1 MTVATLTPVG
11 FWRTVRVLLG
21 AARRR
26 ANGRRRRQRELLT
39 QRTGKQASTDWNFFG
54 VAAAVPF
61 MAILNAC
68 AGFVLL
74 MAIDA
79 AQRVSAEYG
88 GKIVVDGRFYQ
99 AVENME
105 AVRAQ
110 RPREG
115 GPRPAAP
122 ADAQNENLPYHSEAN
137 NIARRYGGSA
147 TVIEQRLRHDV
158 QAHGA
163 TDLVP
168 ARRATPGIKALART
182 GPVPIMFGSFVLLW
196 WGIMLVFQGEGLEL
210 DIQRRRHPLWEWVF
224 SHPVPT
230 GAFFLAEILTPI
242 AANPAYWTSPLFPG
256 IVYGAVYGPLPGV
269 LAVLLAGIPLTVAAA
284 CLGKAIEIGVILR
297 FSSRTRGAAIGLMS
311 WIGYST
317 LMLFFLGIV
326 IVSKIVPPIAKFL
339 APLAPLLSPFLRL
352 FLGGP
357 WPSAV
362 VHATYTTR
370 LSAPPGFSFLA
381 GVLTCWLASLLV
393 IACAVWFTVWGARRG
408 LAGVTGDI
416 APVRARSHS
425 AHFGRDPLYRKE
437 FLWFVRDRSAIVQTI
452 LIPLTVAG
460 FQMFNLRGILS
471 QAGGEWN
478 YLCGAAIFFGTYF
491 LWVLGPKSLASEG
504 QALWIALT
512 WPRGLESLLK
522 AKAWLWSLI
531 SSGMVFLVLAWAAFL
546 FPAQIPQIALVG
558 VGWWF
563 FGRSMAEKSVTLV
576 TIASPSGEPQTVPRG
591 RRAAAQ
597 LGMLTFALGVITRQ
611 WNLAIVGI
619 VFSWMTAA
627 AMWQNFRA
635 RLPYLYD
642 PWSETLP
649 PPPTLMHAM
658 VAISLLVEG
667 SAVLVTAAVAWVPR
681 QDFAVARAMAYAIA
695 ATVTF
700 LATSWFLSGRGVA
713 PSQVWTWIDGPPP
726 TPRQDKA
733 LDEYLAE
740 PDISFAQQYGLAG
753 GGLIPALLLGL
764 GIGLVLGGLAQGY
777 TVVLRHIPAF
787 TELLRNAQQAATQ
800 FPGLRVAYAI
810 TAVGFAP
817 FAEEYLFRGLLYRA
831 LDRDWGGWRAVLGAA
846 AFFTVYHP
854 LLAWPPVF
862 CVGAVNCLLFKKTR
876 RLLPCI
882 VLHMTYNALL
892 LVL

>member
-1 MTVATLTPVG
+1 VSLSAQTPAG

-26 ANGRRRRQRELLT
+26 ANGRRRRQRELLN
-39 QRTGKQASTDWNFFG
+39 QRTGRQTSTDWSFFG
-54 VAAAVPF
+54 VAITVLF
-61 MAILNAC
+61 MAVLNTG
-68 AGFVLL
+68 AGFVLVL
-74 MAIDA
+74 AVGA
-79 AQRVSAEYG
+79 GQRV
-88 GKIVVDGRFYQ
+88 D
-99 AVENME
+99 
-105 AVRAQ
+105 
-110 RPREG
+110 
-115 GPRPAAP
+115 
-122 ADAQNENLPYHSEAN
+122 
-137 NIARRYGGSA
+137 
-147 TVIEQRLRHDV
+147 IEQRLRQDV

-163 TDLVP
+163 AELVP
-168 ARRATPGIKALART
+168 VRRAPPGMKALART
-182 GPVPIMFGSFVLLW
+182 GPVPMMFGSLILLW
-196 WGIMLVFQGEGLEL
+196 WSVMLVFQGEGLEL
-210 DIQRRRHPLWEWVF
+210 DIQRRRHPLWEWIF
-224 SHPVPT
+224 SHPVP
-230 GAFFLAEILTPI
+230 AAAVFLSEILTPI
-242 AANPAYWTSPLFPG
+242 AANPVYWTSPLFPG
-256 IVYGAVYGPLPGV
+256 IVYGAVYGPLPGM
-269 LAVLLAGIPLTVAAA
+269 LAALLVGVPITIAAA
-284 CLGKAIEIGVILR
+284 CLGKALEIGVILR

-317 LMLFFLGIV
+317 LMLFVAGIF
-326 IVSKIVPPIAKFL
+326 IVSKVIPLIAKHL

-362 VHATYTTR
+362 AHAT
-370 LSAPPGFSFLA
+370 LSAPPGFSFFA
-381 GVLTCWLASLLV
+381 GVLTCCFASLV
-393 IACAVWFTVWGARRG
+393 VTACAVGFAVWGAQRG
-408 LAGVTGDI
+408 LAGATGDI
-416 APVRARSHS
+416 APARVRSHS
-425 AHFGRDPLYRKE
+425 ARFGRDPLYRKE

-452 LIPLTVAG
+452 LIPFTVAG
-460 FQMFNLRGILS
+460 FQMFNLRGILG
-471 QAGGEWN
+471 QANGAWN

-531 SSGMVFLVLAWAAFL
+531 SSAIVFLVLAWAAFL

-576 TIASPSGEPQTVPRG
+576 TITSPSGEPQPIPRG

-619 VFSWMTAA
+619 VFSWITAA

-681 QDFAVARAMAYAIA
+681 QDFAMARALAYAIA
-695 ATVTF
+695 ATVAF
-700 LATSWFLSGRGVA
+700 VATSWFLSGRGVA
-713 PSQVWTWIDGPPP
+713 PNQVWTWIDGSPP
-726 TPRQDKA
+726 TPRKDMA

-740 PDISFAQQYGLAG
+740 PDISFAEKYGLSAG
-753 GGLIPALLLGL
+753 GLMPALLLGL
-764 GIGLVLGGLAQGY
+764 GGGLALGGLAHGY
-777 TVVLRHIPAF
+777 TVVLRHIPAL

-800 FPGLRVAYAI
+800 FRGLRVAYAI
-810 TAVGFAP
+810 AAVGFAP

-854 LLAWPPVF
+854 VLAWPPVF

-876 RLLPCI
+876 RLLPCV
-882 VLHMTYNALL
+882 VLHMTYNAVVLL
-892 LVL
+892 R

>member
-1 MTVATLTPVG
+1 MILATQTPVG

-26 ANGRRRRQRELLT
+26 ANGRRRRQRELLA
-39 QRTGKQASTDWNFFG
+39 QRTGKQASTDWSFFG
-54 VAAAVPF
+54 IAVTVLF
-61 MAILNAC
+61 MAILNAG

-74 MAIDA
+74 MAVDA
-79 AQRVSAEYG
+79 AQRVGVESH
-88 GKIVVDGRFYQ
+88 GKIVVDGQFYLS
-99 AVENME
+99 VENMQ
-105 AVRAQ
+105 AVRA
-110 RPREG
+110 RRLREG
-115 GPRPAAP
+115 EPNPAPTSAE
-122 ADAQNENLPYHSEAN
+122 NENLPYHREAGDL
-137 NIARRYGGSA
+137 ARRYGGSA
-147 TVIEQRLRHDV
+147 TVIEQRLRDHV

-163 TDLVP
+163 ADLVP
-168 ARRATPGIKALART
+168 ARRATPGMKALART
-182 GPVPIMFGSFVLLW
+182 GPVPMMFGSLVLLW

-210 DIQRRRHPLWEWVF
+210 DIQRRRHPLWEWIF
-224 SHPVPT
+224 SHPVPIA
-230 GAFFLAEILTPI
+230 AFFLAEILTPI
-242 AANPAYWTSPLFPG
+242 AANPVYWTSPLFPG
-256 IVYGAVYGPLPGV
+256 IVYGTVYGPAPGL
-269 LAVLLAGIPLTVAAA
+269 LAVLLVGIPLTVAAA

-297 FSSRTRGAAIGLMS
+297 FSPRTRGAAIGLMS

-317 LMLFFLGIV
+317 LMLFFLGIFL
-326 IVSKIVPPIAKFL
+326 VSKIIPLSAKFL

-357 WPSAV
+357 WPSALA
-362 VHATYTTR
+362 HATLTAR
-370 LSAPPGFSFLA
+370 LSAPPGFSFFA
-381 GVLTCWLASLLV
+381 GVLTCWLASLV
-393 IACAVWFTVWGARRG
+393 VTACAVWFTVWGAQRG

-416 APVRARSHS
+416 APVRARTHS

-460 FQMFNLRGILS
+460 FQMFNLRGILIR
-471 QAGGEWN
+471 ATGAWN

-491 LWVLGPKSLASEG
+491 LWILGPKSLASEG

-531 SSGMVFLVLAWAAFL
+531 SSGMVFLVLAWTAFI
-546 FPAQIPQIALVG
+546 FPAQIPQIALVA

-576 TIASPSGEPQTVPRG
+576 TISSPSGEPQPLSRG

-597 LGMLTFALGVITRQ
+597 LGMLTFALGVISRQ

-619 VFSWMTAA
+619 VYSWITAA

-667 SAVLVTAAVAWVPR
+667 SAVLVTAVVAWAPR
-681 QDFAVARAMAYAIA
+681 QDFVLARATAYAIA
-695 ATVTF
+695 ATVVF
-700 LATSWFLSGRGVA
+700 LATSSFLSGRGVA
-713 PSQVWTWIDGPPP
+713 PTQVWTWIDGPPP
-726 TPRQDKA
+726 TPRNDKNLA
-733 LDEYLAE
+733 DYLAE
-740 PDISFAQQYGLAG
+740 PHISFAEKYGLTGAG
-753 GGLIPALLLGL
+753 LMPALLLGL
-764 GIGLVLGGLAQGY
+764 GIGLALGGLAHGY
-777 TVVLRHIPAF
+777 TVVLRHIPAL
-787 TELLRNAQQAATQ
+787 TELLRNAEQSSTQ
-800 FPGLRVAYAI
+800 FPGLRVAYFI

-831 LDRDWGGWRAVLGAA
+831 LDRDWGGWRAVFAAA

-854 LLAWPPVF
+854 FLAWPPVF

-882 VLHMTYNALL
+882 LLHMTYNAVLL
-892 LVL
+892 LR

>member
-1 MTVATLTPVG
+1 MTLATQTPAG

-26 ANGRRRRQRELLT
+26 ANGRRRRQRELLA
-39 QRTGKQASTDWNFFG
+39 QRTGRQASTDWSFFG
-54 VAAAVPF
+54 TAVTVLF
-61 MAILNAC
+61 MAILNAG
-68 AGFVLL
+68 AGFVLI
-74 MAIDA
+74 MAVDA
-79 AQRVSAEYG
+79 AQRVDVEFR
-88 GKIVVDGRFYQ
+88 GKIVVGGRFYQ

-105 AVRAQ
+105 AVDAR
-110 RPREG
+110 RPSEG

-122 ADAQNENLPYHSEAN
+122 TGAENENVPYHSEAS

-163 TDLVP
+163 ADLVP
-168 ARRATPGIKALART
+168 ARSATPGMKALAST
-182 GPVPIMFGSFVLLW
+182 GPVPMMFGSFILLW

-242 AANPAYWTSPLFPG
+242 AANPVYWTSPLFPG
-256 IVYGAVYGPLPGV
+256 VVYGAVYGPLPGV
-269 LAVLLAGIPLTVAAA
+269 LAVLLAGVPITVAAA

-317 LMLFFLGIV
+317 LMLFFVGMFA
-326 IVSKIVPPIAKFL
+326 VSKIIPLMAKFL

-362 VHATYTTR
+362 AHATFSAR
-370 LSAPPGFSFLA
+370 LPAPPGFSFFA

-393 IACAVWFTVWGARRG
+393 TVCAVWFTVWGAQRG

-416 APVRARSHS
+416 APVRARSQS

-460 FQMFNLRGILS
+460 FQVFNFRGILS
-471 QAGGEWN
+471 QASGAWN

-531 SSGMVFLVLAWAAFL
+531 SSGMVFLVLAWTAFL

-576 TIASPSGEPQTVPRG
+576 TIASPSGEAQPIPRG

-597 LGMLTFALGVITRQ
+597 LGMLTFALGVVTRQ

-619 VFSWMTAA
+619 VFSWITAA
-627 AMWQNFRA
+627 AMWQNLRA

-642 PWSETLP
+642 PWSETL
-649 PPPTLMHAM
+649 
-658 VAISLLVEG
+658 
-667 SAVLVTAAVAWVPR
+667 
-681 QDFAVARAMAYAIA
+681 
-695 ATVTF
+695 
-700 LATSWFLSGRGVA
+700 
-713 PSQVWTWIDGPPP
+713 
-726 TPRQDKA
+726 
-733 LDEYLAE
+733 
-740 PDISFAQQYGLAG
+740 
-753 GGLIPALLLGL
+753 
-764 GIGLVLGGLAQGY
+764 
-777 TVVLRHIPAF
+777 
-787 TELLRNAQQAATQ
+787 
-800 FPGLRVAYAI
+800 
-810 TAVGFAP
+810 
-817 FAEEYLFRGLLYRA
+817 
-831 LDRDWGGWRAVLGAA
+831 
-846 AFFTVYHP
+846 
-854 LLAWPPVF
+854 
-862 CVGAVNCLLFKKTR
+862 
-876 RLLPCI
+876 LPQP
-882 VLHMTYNALL
+882 
-892 LVL
+892 

>member
-1 MTVATLTPVG
+1 VTVATQTPAG

-21 AARRR
+21 AARGGV
-26 ANGRRRRQRELLT
+26 NGRRRRQRELLA
-39 QRTGKQASTDWNFFG
+39 QRTGKQASTDWGFVG
-54 VAAAVPF
+54 VAVTVLF
-61 MAILNAC
+61 MAILNAG

-74 MAIDA
+74 MSVDA
-79 AQRVSAEYG
+79 AQRVSVEFR

-105 AVRAQ
+105 AARAGQ
-110 RPREG
+110 PRT
-115 GPRPAAP
+115 
-122 ADAQNENLPYHSEAN
+122 DAESENLPYHSEAG

-147 TVIEQRLRHDV
+147 TVIEQRLRDDV

-163 TDLVP
+163 ADLVP
-168 ARRATPGIKALART
+168 ARRATPGMKALAST
-182 GPVPIMFGSFVLLW
+182 GPVPLLFGSFILLW
-196 WGIMLVFQGEGLEL
+196 WGVMLVFQGEGLEL
-210 DIQRRRHPLWEWVF
+210 DIQRRHHPLWEWIF

-230 GAFFLAEILTPI
+230 GAFFLAEILSPI
-242 AANPAYWTSPLFPG
+242 AANPIYWTSPLFPG
-256 IVYGAVYGPLPGV
+256 IVYGAVYGPLRGV
-269 LAVLLAGIPLTVAAA
+269 LALLLAGIPITVAAA

-297 FSSRTRGAAIGLMS
+297 FPSRTRGAAIGLMS

-317 LMLFFLGIV
+317 LMLFFVGIF
-326 IVSKIVPPIAKFL
+326 IVSKVIPLVANFL
-339 APLAPLLSPFLRL
+339 APLAPFLSPFLRL

-357 WPSAV
+357 WPAAV
-362 VHATYTTR
+362 LHATLTARTY
-370 LSAPPGFSFLA
+370 APPGFSLFT

-393 IACAVWFTVWGARRG
+393 TACAVWFTVWGARRG

-416 APVRARSHS
+416 APVRGRSHS
-425 AHFGRDPLYRKE
+425 AHFGREPLYRKE
-437 FLWFVRDRSAIVQTI
+437 LLWFVRDRSAIVQTI

-471 QAGGEWN
+471 QANGSWN

-531 SSGMVFLVLAWAAFL
+531 SSAMVFLVLAWTAFL

-576 TIASPSGEPQTVPRG
+576 TITSPSGEPQPVPRG

-597 LGMLTFALGVITRQ
+597 LGMLTFALGVVTRQ

-619 VFSWMTAA
+619 VFSWITAA

-642 PWSETLP
+642 PWSEKLP

-667 SAVLVTAAVAWVPR
+667 SAVLVTAAVAWAPR
-681 QDFAVARAMAYAIA
+681 QDFALARAMAYAIA

-700 LATSWFLSGRGVA
+700 LATARFLSGRGVK
-713 PSQVWTWIDGPPP
+713 PDQVWTWIDGPPQ

-740 PDISFAQQYGLAG
+740 PVISFAEQYGLTG
-753 GGLIPALLLGL
+753 GRLMPALLLGL
-764 GIGLVLGGLAQGY
+764 GIGLALGALAHGY
-777 TVVLRHIPAF
+777 TVVLGHIPAL
-787 TELLRNAQQAATQ
+787 TELLRNAQQTATQ

-810 TAVGFAP
+810 MAVGFAP

-876 RLLPCI
+876 RLAPCI
-882 VLHMTYNALL
+882 VLHMTYNAVLL
-892 LVL
+892 LR

>member
-1 MTVATLTPVG
+1 VTLSTQTPVG

-26 ANGRRRRQRELLT
+26 GNGRRRRQRELLA
-39 QRTGKQASTDWNFFG
+39 QRTGKQASTDWSFFG
-54 VAAAVPF
+54 VAITVLF
-61 MAILNAC
+61 MAILNVG
-68 AGFVLL
+68 AGIVLI
-74 MAIDA
+74 MAVDA
-79 AQRVSAEYG
+79 AQRVGVESR
-88 GKIVVDGRFYQ
+88 GKIIVDGRFYR
-99 AVENME
+99 AVENMD
-105 AVRAQ
+105 AVRT
-110 RPREG
+110 RRLRTR
-115 GPRPAAP
+115 GPNPAAP
-122 ADAQNENLPYHSEAN
+122 VDAEDLPYQSEAS
-137 NIARRYGGSA
+137 NIARRSGGSA
-147 TVIEQRLRHDV
+147 AVIEQRLRHEV

-163 TDLVP
+163 ADLVP
-168 ARRATPGIKALART
+168 AQGATPGMKELAST
-182 GPVPIMFGSFVLLW
+182 GPVPMMFGSFIVVW

-224 SHPVPT
+224 SHPVPN
-230 GAFFLAEILTPI
+230 GAVFLAEILTPI
-242 AANPAYWTSPLFPG
+242 AANPVYWTSPLFPG
-256 IVYGAVYGPLPGV
+256 IVYGAVYGPLPG
-269 LAVLLAGIPLTVAAA
+269 LAAVLLAGIPITVAAA

-317 LMLFFLGIV
+317 LMLFFLGIF
-326 IVSKIVPPIAKFL
+326 IVSKIVPLIAKFL
-339 APLAPLLSPFLRL
+339 TPVAPPLSVFLRL

-357 WPSAV
+357 WSAAV
-362 VHATYTTR
+362 VHATLTAW
-370 LSAPPGFSFLA
+370 LSAPPGFSFFT
-381 GVLTCWLASLLV
+381 GVLSCWLASLLV
-393 IACAVWFTVWGARRG
+393 IACAVWFTVWGAQRG

-425 AHFGRDPLYRKE
+425 AHFGREPLYRKE

-460 FQMFNLRGILS
+460 FQMFNLRGLIS
-471 QAGGEWN
+471 QASGAWN
-478 YLCGAAIFFGTYF
+478 YLCGAAIFFGTYV

-512 WPRGLESLLK
+512 WPQGLESLLK

-576 TIASPSGEPQTVPRG
+576 TIASSSGEPQPLPRG

-619 VFSWMTAA
+619 VFSWITAA

-649 PPPTLMHAM
+649 APPTLMHAM
-658 VAISLLVEG
+658 VAISLLIEG
-667 SAVLVTAAVAWVPR
+667 SAVLVTAAVAWAPR
-681 QDFAVARAMAYAIA
+681 QDFALARAMAYAIA
-695 ATVTF
+695 ATVVF
-700 LATSWFLSGRGVA
+700 LATSWFLSRRGVE
-713 PSQVWTWIDGPPP
+713 PNQVWTWIDGPPP
-726 TPRQDKA
+726 RVDRN
-733 LDEYLAE
+733 LDEYLAQ
-740 PDISFAQQYGLAG
+740 PDISFAEKYGLSG
-753 GGLIPALLLGL
+753 GGLMPTLLLGL
-764 GIGLVLGGLAQGY
+764 GIGLVLGGLAFGY
-777 TVVLRHIPAF
+777 TVVLRHIPAL
-787 TELLRNAQQAATQ
+787 TELLRNAQRATQ
-800 FPGLRVAYAI
+800 LPGLRVAYAI
-810 TAVGFAP
+810 MAVGFAP

-882 VLHMTYNALL
+882 VLHMTYNAVLL
-892 LVL
+892 LR

>member
-1 MTVATLTPVG
+1 
-11 FWRTVRVLLG
+11 
-21 AARRR
+21 
-26 ANGRRRRQRELLT
+26 
-39 QRTGKQASTDWNFFG
+39 
-54 VAAAVPF
+54 
-61 MAILNAC
+61 MAILNVG

-74 MAIDA
+74 RAVDA
-79 AQRVSAEYG
+79 AQRVGVEFR
-88 GKIVVDGRFYQ
+88 GKIVVDGRFYE

-105 AVRAQ
+105 AVRA
-110 RPREG
+110 RRLSDGGARTATPAGAENDNLLYHRE
-115 GPRPAAP
+115 A
-122 ADAQNENLPYHSEAN
+122 S

-158 QAHGA
+158 QAHGSA
-163 TDLVP
+163 DLTP
-168 ARRATPGIKALART
+168 ARLATPGMKALAST
-182 GPVPIMFGSFVLLW
+182 GPVPMMFGSLVLLW

-210 DIQRRRHPLWEWVF
+210 DIQRRRHPLWEWIF
-224 SHPVPT
+224 CHPVPT

-242 AANPAYWTSPLFPG
+242 AANPVYWTSPLFPG

-269 LAVLLAGIPLTVAAA
+269 LAVLLVGIPVTVAAA

-326 IVSKIVPPIAKFL
+326 VVSKVIPLIARFL
-339 APLAPLLSPFLRL
+339 TPLAPPLSSFLRL

-357 WPSAV
+357 WPSDVAQ
-362 VHATYTTR
+362 ATLTAC
-370 LSAPPGFSFLA
+370 LSVPAGFSFLV

-393 IACAVWFTVWGARRG
+393 TACSVWFTVWGAQRG

-416 APVRARSHS
+416 APARVRSHS
-425 AHFGRDPLYRKE
+425 VHFGRDPLYRKE

-452 LIPLTVAG
+452 LIPLSVAG

-471 QAGGEWN
+471 QASGAWN

-576 TIASPSGEPQTVPRG
+576 TIASPSGEPQPLPRR

-597 LGMLTFALGVITRQ
+597 LGMLTFALGVVTRQ

-619 VFSWMTAA
+619 VFSWITAA

-681 QDFAVARAMAYAIA
+681 QEFAIARAMAYAVA
-695 ATVTF
+695 ATAVF
-700 LATSWFLSGRGVA
+700 LTTSWFLAGRGVA
-713 PSQVWTWIDGPPP
+713 PNQVWTWIDGQPP
-726 TPRQDKA
+726 TPRKDLT
-733 LDEYLAE
+733 LDQYLAE
-740 PDISFAQQYGLAG
+740 PDISFAKKYGIAG
-753 GGLIPALLLGL
+753 GGLLPALLLGL
-764 GIGLVLGGLAQGY
+764 GIGLALAGLAHGY
-777 TVVLRHIPAF
+777 TILLRHIPAL

-800 FPGLRVAYAI
+800 LPGLRVAYLI
-810 TAVGFAP
+810 MAVGFAP

-831 LDRDWGGWRAVLGAA
+831 LDRDWSGWRAVLGAA

-862 CVGAVNCLLFKKTR
+862 CVGAVNCWLFKRTR

-882 VLHMTYNALL
+882 LLHMTYNAVLL
-892 LVL
+892 LR